1 MDVSV
6 SGVGVLDKAV
16 AVLSALEG
24 GSRSLSELVA
34 ATGLSRPTAHRLAVA
49 LEAHGLARRD
59 AGGRF
64 ALGLRLATLGRAAA
78 EGVPLTAAARPA
90 LEALRDETGESVQ
103 LYVRAGD
110 RRVCVASLESP
121 HGLRTTVPLG
131 ASLPL
136 DKGSAGRVLQGGTD
150 RRGWVESVAEREAG
164 VASVSAPVRDGD
176 GVVRAALGVSG
187 PIERTTRSRGRR
199 YGDAVVRAARAVEV
213 AAFAVG
219 AG

>member
-59 AGGRF
+59 DGGRF
-64 ALGLRLATLGRAAA
+64 ALGLRLATLGRAAG

-90 LEALRDETGESVQ
+90 LEVLRDETGESVQ
-103 LYVRAGD
+103 LYVRAGG
-110 RRVCVASLESP
+110 RRVCVASLDSP

-136 DKGSAGRVLQGGTD
+136 DRGSAGRALLGQAD

-164 VASVSAPVRDGD
+164 VASVSAPVRDGE

-187 PIERTTRSRGRR
+187 PIERTTRSPGRR
-199 YGDAVVRAARAVEV
+199 YGAAVVRAARAVEA

-219 AG
+219 VG